1 MIDEKDVKKIAHLAR
16 LELEESQIPALSKQ
30 LSDIMDYVE
39 SLNELDLEGVE
50 PTAHAVEVKNVF
62 RADEAVQ
69 NKTFDDVIEQSPDRN
84 GRYFKV
90 PKVL

>member
-1 MIDEKDVKKIAHLAR
+1 MIDKKDVKKIAHLAR
-16 LELEESQIPALSKQ
+16 LELEDSQVESMSKQ
-30 LSDIMDYVE
+30 LSDILDYVE

-62 RADEAVQ
+62 RDDNVKKSDIF
-69 NKTFDDVIEQSPDRN
+69 NDVIEQSADHQD
-84 GRYFKV
+84 RYFKV